1 MITSENLVQA
11 RYTDDARTTIECLI
25 KNGTDDLT
33 HSFFVVV
40 DPANEYFQQLMT
52 VASLEDIDAW
62 SETYYA
68 NIREEIET
76 VHTALIEAG
85 KADYTRIAG
94 PEDTAK
100 QMELYSKM
108 MFSYD
113 SADADHVEK
122 LFNLKLELFELD
134 EVTSADE
141 ATRDAMRLEG
151 DPLNLMKKL
160 WDIRNP

>member
-25 KNGTDDLT
+25 KNDVDDLM
-33 HSFFVVV
+33 HSFYVNV
-40 DPANEYFQQLMT
+40 DPENVYFQQLMT

-76 VHTALIEAG
+76 VHTQLIEAG
-85 KADYTRIAG
+85 KVDYTRIAG
-94 PEDTAK
+94 PEDTAQ
-100 QMELYSKM
+100 QMEKYAQM
-108 MFSYD
+108 MFAYD
-113 SADADHVEK
+113 DTDTDHVEK
-122 LFNLKLELFELD
+122 MFNLKLELFELD
-134 EVTSADE
+134 EVENADSATKE
-141 ATRDAMRLEG
+141 ALRLED
-151 DPLNLMKKL
+151 DPVNLVKQL